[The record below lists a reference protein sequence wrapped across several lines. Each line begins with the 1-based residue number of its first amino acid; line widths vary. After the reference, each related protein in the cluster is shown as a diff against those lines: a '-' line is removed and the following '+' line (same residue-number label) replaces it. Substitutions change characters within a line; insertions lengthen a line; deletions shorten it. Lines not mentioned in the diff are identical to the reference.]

1 VNVLAAIV
9 LLITTVVSFFIW
21 PREQQLVI
29 TPDVMS
35 ELQVLRQADTFSDL
49 PGVNVEPERERMRTA
64 LSDLLSRLIQGVE
77 ANPRKSWVIAQMKPT
92 VARIYLED
100 TEARERFVEYLKQ
113 ILAIFSIESTNG
125 AFIRYLI
132 FI

>member
-1 VNVLAAIV
+1 M
-9 LLITTVVSFFIW
+9 ITTVVSFFIW

-35 ELQVLRQADTFSDL
+35 ELQVLCQADTFSDL

-64 LSDLLSRLIQGVE
+64 LSDLLSRLMQGVE

-92 VARIYLED
+92 VAGIYLED